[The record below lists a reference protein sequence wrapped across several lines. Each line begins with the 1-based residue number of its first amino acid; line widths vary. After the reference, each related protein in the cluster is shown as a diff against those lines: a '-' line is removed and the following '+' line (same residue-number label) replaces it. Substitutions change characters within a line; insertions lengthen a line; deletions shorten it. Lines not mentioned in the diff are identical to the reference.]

1 VVNRSA
7 GARVPRRPAWRRKSG
22 RLKRTRWPI
31 AAAEV
36 IVAIAV
42 GLILPRL
49 ETHYRW
55 SDGISYDVGT
65 AQATLGAIAAGMITL
80 TGFVLTAVTL
90 IVQTVQSQSPR
101 LMRMVDR
108 TDKTPI
114 LFGTFTA
121 TFTFALVV
129 LSQVRENA
137 VPDVSVL
144 VSLLLLLIS
153 VGLLLRLLAT
163 FRTTLTTGGLARA
176 VGNQLRGV
184 IDLMYPVRFDPAV
197 SAASTASMASTAAP
211 GSDGQPQAA
220 PSWLIRHVGGPGI
233 FQAFDEQ
240 AAVGL
245 AASTGTEIRF
255 IPAVGDFLVSGAKL
269 AAGTGPAPD
278 AAKLRSLVRIGL
290 LRTLEQDPAYGIRLL
305 VDIAIRALSPAVND
319 PTSAVQ
325 ALDQLDDA
333 LQRLARRSLGDGRLH
348 AGDGRV
354 LVRFP
359 APRWDAFLALAV
371 DEIIV
376 YGAGSI
382 QVTRRLR
389 AVLDDLLASAPPTR
403 RPPVSARIA
412 TLQRAVR
419 SALPDEAVA
428 AEAMEPDHQG
438 IGSPRARD

>member
-1 VVNRSA
+1 V
-7 GARVPRRPAWRRKSG
+7 
-22 RLKRTRWPI
+22 
-31 AAAEV
+31 AEV
-36 IVAIAV
+36 AVAIAA

-49 ETHYRW
+49 ELHYTW
-55 SDGISYDVGT
+55 SDGVSYDVGT

-90 IVQTVQSQSPR
+90 IVQTVQNQSPR
-101 LMRMVDR
+101 LMRMVDHTDR
-108 TDKTPI
+108 TPV

-129 LSQVRENA
+129 LSQVRQNA
-137 VPDVSVL
+137 VPDISVL

-163 FRTTLTTGGLARA
+163 FRTTLTTGGLARE
-176 VGNQLRGV
+176 VGRQLREV
-184 IDLMYPVRFDPAV
+184 IDVMYPARFDPAAGPA
-197 SAASTASMASTAAP
+197 AASGQGKPAP
-211 GSDGQPQAA
+211 GSP
-220 PSWLIRHVGGPGI
+220 WLIRYTGTPGV
-233 FQAFDEQ
+233 FQALDEPG
-240 AAVGL
+240 AVRL
-245 AASTGTEIRF
+245 AAGTGTEIRF
-255 IPAVGDFLVSGAKL
+255 VPVVGDFLVTGARL
-269 AAGTGPAPD
+269 AAGTGTAPE
-278 AAKLRSLVRIGL
+278 AATLRSLVRVGPV
-290 LRTLEQDPAYGIRLL
+290 RTLEQDPAYGIRLL
-305 VDIAIRALSPAVND
+305 VDIALRALSPAVND

-333 LQRLARRSLGDGRLH
+333 LERLARRSLGDGRLLDD
-348 AGDGRV
+348 AGRV

-359 APRWDAFLALAV
+359 APGWDAFLALAV

-389 AVLDDLLASAPPTR
+389 ALLDDLLAGAPPTR

-438 IGSPRARD
+438 IGSPRVTD

>member
-7 GARVPRRPAWRRKSG
+7 GARIPRRPARRRKAG
-22 RLKRTRWPI
+22 RLRRTRWPI
-31 AAAEV
+31 AVVEV
-36 IVAIAV
+36 TVAIAV

-55 SDGISYDVGT
+55 NDGISYDVGT

-90 IVQTVQSQSPR
+90 IVQTVQNQSPR
-101 LMRMVDR
+101 LMRMVDH
-108 TDKTPI
+108 TDRTPI

-144 VSLLLLLIS
+144 LSLVLLLIS

-176 VGNQLRGV
+176 VGNQLREV
-184 IDLMYPVRFDPAV
+184 IDLMYPARFDPA
-197 SAASTASMASTAAP
+197 ASTPAAGTGAA
-211 GSDGQPQAA
+211 GSDGQPRAA
-220 PSWLIRHVGGPGI
+220 PSWIIRHVGGPGV

-240 AAVGL
+240 AAVRL
-245 AASTGTEIRF
+245 AAGTGTEIRF

-278 AAKLRSLVRIGL
+278 AAKLRGLVMIGL

-305 VDIAIRALSPAVND
+305 VDIALRALSPAVND

-325 ALDQLDDA
+325 ALDQLDDT
-333 LQRLARRSLGDGRLH
+333 LQRLARRSLGDGRLLND
-348 AGDGRV
+348 AGRV

-359 APRWDAFLALAV
+359 APRWDAFLALAI

-389 AVLDDLLASAPPTR
+389 ALLDDLLTSAPPTR
-403 RPPVSARIA
+403 RPPVSLRIA
-412 TLQRAVR
+412 TLERAVR
-419 SALPDEAVA
+419 QALPDQAMA
-428 AEAMEPDHQG
+428 GEAMEPDHQG
-438 IGSPRARD
+438 IGSPRARE

>member
-1 VVNRSA
+1 V
-7 GARVPRRPAWRRKSG
+7 
-22 RLKRTRWPI
+22 
-31 AAAEV
+31 AEV
-36 IVAIAV
+36 VVAIAV
-42 GLILPRL
+42 GLILPRV
-49 ETHYRW
+49 ETHYHW
-55 SDGISYDVGT
+55 NDGISYDVGT

-90 IVQTVQSQSPR
+90 IVQTVQNQSPR

-108 TDKTPI
+108 TDRTPI

-129 LSQVRENA
+129 LSQVRENS

-176 VGNQLRGV
+176 VGKELRKLIEV
-184 IDLMYPVRFDPAV
+184 MYPVRFDPA
-197 SAASTASMASTAAP
+197 ARTAAA
-211 GSDGQPQAA
+211 GTDGQAAAA
-220 PSWLIRHVGGPGI
+220 PTWLIRHVGEPGV
-233 FQAFDEQ
+233 FQAFDE
-240 AAVGL
+240 AAVVQL
-245 AASTGTEIRF
+245 AAGTGTEIRF
-255 IPAVGDFLVSGAKL
+255 IPAVGDFLGSGAKL

-278 AAKLRSLVRIGL
+278 AAKLRGLVRIGV

-305 VDIAIRALSPAVND
+305 VDIALRALSPAVND

-325 ALDQLDDA
+325 ALDQIDDA

-359 APRWDAFLALAV
+359 APRWDAFLALAF

-376 YGAGSI
+376 DGAGSI

-389 AVLDDLLASAPPTR
+389 AVLDDLLASAPPSR
-403 RPPVSARIA
+403 RPPVSLRIA

-419 SALPDEAVA
+419 RTIADETIA

-438 IGSPRARD
+438 IGSPRARDLVRQMFRECSDGYLNNH

>member
-1 VVNRSA
+1 M
-7 GARVPRRPAWRRKSG
+7 
-22 RLKRTRWPI
+22 
-31 AAAEV
+31 AEV
-36 IVAIAV
+36 AVAIAA

-49 ETHYRW
+49 EIHFRW
-55 SDGISYDVGT
+55 NDGVSYDVGT

-90 IVQTVQSQSPR
+90 IVQTVQNQSPR

-144 VSLLLLLIS
+144 VSLLLLLVS

-176 VGNQLRGV
+176 VGHELREV
-184 IDLMYPVRFDPAV
+184 IDVMYPARFDPDA
-197 SAASTASMASTAAP
+197 SAAAARN
-211 GSDGQPQAA
+211 QAKPLA
-220 PSWLIRHVGGPGI
+220 GPTWLIRHVGVPGV

-240 AAVGL
+240 AVVEL
-245 AASTGTEIRF
+245 AAGTGTEIRF
-255 IPAVGDFLVSGAKL
+255 LPGVGDFLPSGARL

-278 AAKLRSLVRIGL
+278 PAKLRKLVRVGQ
-290 LRTLEQDPAYGIRLL
+290 LRTMEQDPAYGIRLL
-305 VDIAIRALSPAVND
+305 VDIALRALSPAIND

-325 ALDQLDDA
+325 ALDQLDDV
-333 LQRLARRSLGDGRLH
+333 LQRLTRRSLGDGRLLDD
-348 AGDGRV
+348 AGRV

-359 APRWDAFLALAV
+359 APRWDAFVALAF

-376 YGAGSI
+376 NGAGSI

-389 AVLDDLLASAPPTR
+389 ALLDDLMSSAPPAR
-403 RPPVSARIA
+403 RAPVSARIA

-419 SALPDEAVA
+419 RAQPDETLAV
-428 AEAMEPDHQG
+428 EAMEPDHQG
-438 IGSPRARD
+438 IGSPRARTRRLGRKSAAVRDVPAMLQWVLTQALKVTKEVRCETGAVR

>member
-1 VVNRSA
+1 VEDRSA
-7 GARVPRRPAWRRKSG
+7 GARIQRRPVRRRKPG
-22 RLKRTRWPI
+22 RLRRTRWPA

-36 IVAIAV
+36 AVAIAA

-55 SDGISYDVGT
+55 NDGISYDVGT

-90 IVQTVQSQSPR
+90 IVQTVQNQSPR

-144 VSLLLLLIS
+144 VSLLLLLVS
-153 VGLLLRLLAT
+153 VGLLLRMLAT

-176 VGNQLRGV
+176 VGHELREV
-184 IDLMYPVRFDPAV
+184 IEIMYPARFDPDA
-197 SAASTASMASTAAP
+197 SAAAALAQGKPLAAST
-211 GSDGQPQAA
+211 
-220 PSWLIRHVGGPGI
+220 WLIRHVGVPGV
-233 FQAFDEQ
+233 FQAFDEP
-240 AAVGL
+240 AVVAL
-245 AASTGTEIRF
+245 AAGTGTEIRF
-255 IPAVGDFLVSGAKL
+255 LPGVGDFLPSGARL

-278 AAKLRSLVRIGL
+278 AVKLRRLVRVGH
-290 LRTLEQDPAYGIRLL
+290 LRTMEQDPAYGVRLL
-305 VDIAIRALSPAVND
+305 VDIALRALSPAVND

-325 ALDQLDDA
+325 ALDQLDDV
-333 LQRLARRSLGDGRLH
+333 LHRLARRSLGDGRLL
-348 AGDGRV
+348 DDSGRV

-359 APRWDAFLALAV
+359 APRWDAFVALAI

-389 AVLDDLLASAPPTR
+389 ALLDDLMASAPPSR

-412 TLQRAVR
+412 TLQRAIR
-419 SALPDEAVA
+419 GALADETIA

>member
-1 VVNRSA
+1 VAV
-7 GARVPRRPAWRRKSG
+7 
-22 RLKRTRWPI
+22 
-31 AAAEV
+31 AEV
-36 IVAIAV
+36 AVAIAA

-49 ETHYRW
+49 QFHFKW
-55 SDGISYDVGT
+55 NDGVSYDVGT

-101 LMRMVDR
+101 LMRMVDH

-129 LSQVRENA
+129 LSQVRQNS
-137 VPDVSVL
+137 VPDLSVL
-144 VSLLLLLIS
+144 LSLVLLLVS

-176 VGNQLRGV
+176 VGDQLRAL
-184 IDLMYPVRFDPAV
+184 IDGMYPTRFDPAA
-197 SAASTASMASTAAP
+197 SAAAGATAAAGGNGKP
-211 GSDGQPQAA
+211 LAA
-220 PSWLIRHVGGPGI
+220 SSWLIRHTGGPGV
-233 FQAFDEQ
+233 FQAFDEPG
-240 AAVGL
+240 AVRL
-245 AASTGTEIRF
+245 AGGTGTEIRF
-255 IPAVGDFLVSGAKL
+255 IPTVGDFLVTGAKL
-269 AAGTGPAPD
+269 AAGTGPSPD
-278 AAKLRSLVRIGL
+278 PAKLRSLVRMGPM
-290 LRTLEQDPAYGIRLL
+290 RTLEQDPAYGIRLL
-305 VDIAIRALSPAVND
+305 VDIALRALSPAVND

-333 LQRLARRSLGDGRLH
+333 LERLVRRSLGDGRLLDD
-348 AGDGRV
+348 AGRV

-359 APRWDAFLALAV
+359 APQWDAFLALAV

-376 YGAGSI
+376 DGAGSI

-389 AVLDDLLASAPPTR
+389 ALLDDLLTNAPPAR

-419 SALPDEAVA
+419 SAFADEELA
-428 AEAMEPDHQG
+428 AEAMVPDHQG
-438 IGSPRARD
+438 IGSPRRAD

>member
-1 VVNRSA
+1 V
-7 GARVPRRPAWRRKSG
+7 
-22 RLKRTRWPI
+22 
-31 AAAEV
+31 AEV

-49 ETHYRW
+49 ETHNRW
-55 SDGISYDVGT
+55 NDGISYDVGT

-108 TDKTPI
+108 TDQTPL

-137 VPDVSVL
+137 VPNVSVL

-184 IDLMYPVRFDPAV
+184 IDLMYPVRFDPA
-197 SAASTASMASTAAP
+197 ASPAAP
-211 GSDGQPQAA
+211 GSDGLPQAA

-240 AAVGL
+240 AAVRL
-245 AASTGTEIRF
+245 AAGTGTEIRF

-278 AAKLRSLVRIGL
+278 AAKLRRLVRIGL
-290 LRTLEQDPAYGIRLL
+290 LRTLEQDPAYGVRLL

-359 APRWDAFLALAV
+359 APRWDAFVALAV

-389 AVLDDLLASAPPTR
+389 AVLDDLLASAPPSR

-419 SALPDEAVA
+419 SALADETIAT
-428 AEAMEPDHQG
+428 EAMEPDHQG

>member
-1 VVNRSA
+1 
-7 GARVPRRPAWRRKSG
+7 
-22 RLKRTRWPI
+22 
-31 AAAEV
+31 
-36 IVAIAV
+36 VAIAA

-49 ETHYRW
+49 ETHYKW
-55 SDGISYDVGT
+55 HPLISYDVAT
-65 AQATLGAIAAGMITL
+65 AQATLGAIASGMITL

-101 LMRMVDR
+101 LMRMVDH
-108 TDKTPI
+108 TDRTPI

-129 LSQVRENA
+129 LSQVREGA
-137 VPDVSVL
+137 VPDLSVL
-144 VSLLLLLIS
+144 LSLLLVLIS

-176 VGNQLRGV
+176 VGYQLRGLIEV
-184 IDLMYPVRFDPAV
+184 LYPARFDPALTV
-197 SAASTASMASTAAP
+197 TGPDPASQGQGKP
-211 GSDGQPQAA
+211 GDGPAWQIRHAGQPG
-220 PSWLIRHVGGPGI
+220 V
-233 FQAFDEQ
+233 FQAFDEP
-240 AAVGL
+240 AAVAL
-245 AASTGTEIRF
+245 AAATGTEIRF

-269 AAGTGPAPD
+269 AAGAGTAPD
-278 AAKLRSLVRIGL
+278 AAKLRKLVRVGP

-305 VDIAIRALSPAVND
+305 VDIALRALSPAVND

-333 LQRLARRSLGDGRLH
+333 LQRLVRRSLGDGRLLDE
-348 AGDGRV
+348 GGRV

-359 APRWDAFLALAV
+359 APRWEAFLALAV

-389 AVLDDLLASAPPTR
+389 ALLDDLLTNAPPSR

-412 TLQRAVR
+412 TLQRAVSR
-419 SALPDEAVA
+419 ALSDGELA

-438 IGSPRARD
+438 IGSPRTAD

>member
-1 VVNRSA
+1 M
-7 GARVPRRPAWRRKSG
+7 
-22 RLKRTRWPI
+22 
-31 AAAEV
+31 AEV
-36 IVAIAV
+36 AVAIAV

-55 SDGISYDVGT
+55 NDGISYDVGT

-90 IVQTVQSQSPR
+90 IVQTVQNQSPR

-144 VSLLLLLIS
+144 VSLLLLLVS

-176 VGNQLRGV
+176 VGHELREV
-184 IDLMYPVRFDPAV
+184 IDVMYPARFDPDA
-197 SAASTASMASTAAP
+197 SAAAARNQEKPLAAST
-211 GSDGQPQAA
+211 
-220 PSWLIRHVGGPGI
+220 WLIRHVGVPGV
-233 FQAFDEQ
+233 FQAFDEP
-240 AAVGL
+240 AVVRL
-245 AASTGTEIRF
+245 AAGTGTEIRF
-255 IPAVGDFLVSGAKL
+255 LPGVGDFLPSGARL

-278 AAKLRSLVRIGL
+278 AAKLRRLVRVGP
-290 LRTLEQDPAYGIRLL
+290 LRTMEQDPAYGIRLL
-305 VDIAIRALSPAVND
+305 VDIALRALSPAIND

-325 ALDQLDDA
+325 ALDQLDDV
-333 LQRLARRSLGDGRLH
+333 LQRLTRRSLGDGRLLDE
-348 AGDGRV
+348 AGRV

-359 APRWDAFLALAV
+359 APRWDAFVALAF

-376 YGAGSI
+376 NGAGSI

-389 AVLDDLLASAPPTR
+389 ALLDDLISSAPPTR
-403 RPPVSARIA
+403 RPPVTARIA

-419 SALPDEAVA
+419 RALADETIAI
-428 AEAMEPDHQG
+428 EAMEPDHQG

>member
-1 VVNRSA
+1 VENRSA
-7 GARVPRRPAWRRKSG
+7 GARVPRRPVRRRKSG
-22 RLKRTRWPI
+22 RLRRTRWPV
-31 AAAEV
+31 AVAEV
-36 IVAIAV
+36 AVAIAA

-49 ETHYRW
+49 EIHFRW
-55 SDGISYDVGT
+55 NDGVSYDVGT

-90 IVQTVQSQSPR
+90 IVQTVQNQSPR

-144 VSLLLLLIS
+144 VSLLLLLVS

-176 VGNQLRGV
+176 VGHELREV
-184 IDLMYPVRFDPAV
+184 IDVMYPARFDPD
-197 SAASTASMASTAAP
+197 ASTTAARN
-211 GSDGQPQAA
+211 QARPLA
-220 PSWLIRHVGGPGI
+220 GPTWLIRHVGVPGV
-233 FQAFDEQ
+233 FQAFDES
-240 AAVGL
+240 AVVKL
-245 AASTGTEIRF
+245 AAGTGTEIRF
-255 IPAVGDFLVSGAKL
+255 LPGVGDFLPSGAKL

-278 AAKLRSLVRIGL
+278 PAKLRKLVRVGQ
-290 LRTLEQDPAYGIRLL
+290 LRTMEQDPAYGIRLL
-305 VDIAIRALSPAVND
+305 VDIALRALSPAIND

-325 ALDQLDDA
+325 ALDQLDDV
-333 LQRLARRSLGDGRLH
+333 LQRLTRRSLGHGRLLDD
-348 AGDGRV
+348 AGRV

-359 APRWDAFLALAV
+359 APRWDAFVALAF

-389 AVLDDLLASAPPTR
+389 ALLDDLVSSAPPAR
-403 RPPVSARIA
+403 RAPVSARIA

-419 SALPDEAVA
+419 SAQPDETLA

-438 IGSPRARD
+438 IGSPTARD

>member
-1 VVNRSA
+1 V
-7 GARVPRRPAWRRKSG
+7 
-22 RLKRTRWPI
+22 
-31 AAAEV
+31 AEV
-36 IVAIAV
+36 AVAIAG
-42 GLILPRL
+42 GLILPRV
-49 ETHYRW
+49 ETHFRW
-55 SDGISYDVGT
+55 NDGISYDVGT

-90 IVQTVQSQSPR
+90 IVQTVQNQSPR

-108 TDKTPI
+108 TDRTPI

-144 VSLLLLLIS
+144 VSLLLLLVS

-176 VGNQLRGV
+176 VGHELREV
-184 IDLMYPVRFDPAV
+184 IGLMYPARFDPDE
-197 SAASTASMASTAAP
+197 STAAGRDQEQPLP
-211 GSDGQPQAA
+211 GST
-220 PSWLIRHVGGPGI
+220 WLIRHTGVPGV
-233 FQAFDEQ
+233 FQAFDET
-240 AAVGL
+240 AVVAL
-245 AASTGTEIRF
+245 AAGTGTEIRF
-255 IPAVGDFLVSGAKL
+255 LPGVGDFLPSGARL

-278 AAKLRSLVRIGL
+278 AARLRRLVRVGA
-290 LRTLEQDPAYGIRLL
+290 LRTMEQDPAYGIRLL
-305 VDIAIRALSPAVND
+305 VDIALRALSPAIND

-325 ALDQLDDA
+325 ALDQLDDV
-333 LQRLARRSLGDGRLH
+333 LQRLARRSLGDGRLL
-348 AGDGRV
+348 DDTGRV

-359 APRWDAFLALAV
+359 APRWDAFVALAV

-376 YGAGSI
+376 SGADSI

-389 AVLDDLLASAPPTR
+389 ALLDDLLASAPPAR

-412 TLQRAVR
+412 TLERAVR
-419 SALPDEAVA
+419 RALADETIAI
-428 AEAMEPDHQG
+428 EALEPDHQG

>member
-1 VVNRSA
+1 V
-7 GARVPRRPAWRRKSG
+7 
-22 RLKRTRWPI
+22 
-31 AAAEV
+31 AEV

-55 SDGISYDVGT
+55 NDGISYDVGT

-121 TFTFALVV
+121 TFTFALVA
-129 LSQVRENA
+129 LSQVRANA
-137 VPDVSVL
+137 VPNVSVL
-144 VSLLLLLIS
+144 VSLLLLLVS

-176 VGNQLRGV
+176 VGDQLRGV
-184 IDLMYPVRFDPAV
+184 IDRMYPVRFDP
-197 SAASTASMASTAAP
+197 ASTAAP

-233 FQAFDEQ
+233 FQAFDEL
-240 AAVGL
+240 AAVRL

-359 APRWDAFLALAV
+359 APRWDAFVALAV

-389 AVLDDLLASAPPTR
+389 AVLDDLLASAPPSR
-403 RPPVSARIA
+403 RKPVSARIA

-419 SALPDEAVA
+419 SALADETIAT
-428 AEAMEPDHQG
+428 EAMEPDHQG

>member
-1 VVNRSA
+1 MVNRSA
-7 GARVPRRPAWRRKSG
+7 GARIPRRPVRRRKSG
-22 RLKRTRWPI
+22 RLRRTRWPV

-36 IVAIAV
+36 VVAIAA

-49 ETHYRW
+49 ETHYHW
-55 SDGISYDVGT
+55 SDGVSYDVGT

-90 IVQTVQSQSPR
+90 IVQTVQNQSPR

-144 VSLLLLLIS
+144 VSLLLLLVS

-176 VGNQLRGV
+176 VGHELREV
-184 IDLMYPVRFDPAV
+184 IGLMYPARFDPDE
-197 SAASTASMASTAAP
+197 SAAARRNQEKPLAGST
-211 GSDGQPQAA
+211 
-220 PSWLIRHVGGPGI
+220 WLIRHAGVPGV
-233 FQAFDEQ
+233 FQAFDEP
-240 AAVGL
+240 AVVAL
-245 AASTGTEIRF
+245 AAGTGTEIRF
-255 IPAVGDFLVSGAKL
+255 LPGVGDFLPSGARL
-269 AAGTGPAPD
+269 AAGTGPPPD
-278 AAKLRSLVRIGL
+278 ADRLRRLVRVGA
-290 LRTLEQDPAYGIRLL
+290 LRTMEQDPAYGIRLL
-305 VDIAIRALSPAVND
+305 VDIALRALSPAIND

-325 ALDQLDDA
+325 ALDQLDDV
-333 LQRLARRSLGDGRLH
+333 LQRLARRSLGDGRLL
-348 AGDGRV
+348 DDTGRV

-359 APRWDAFLALAV
+359 APRWDAFVALAV

-376 YGAGSI
+376 SGADSI
-382 QVTRRLR
+382 QVARRLR
-389 AVLDDLLASAPPTR
+389 ALLDDLLASAPPTR

-412 TLQRAVR
+412 TLERAVR
-419 SALPDEAVA
+419 RALADETIA
-428 AEAMEPDHQG
+428 AEAMQPDHQG
-438 IGSPRARD
+438 IGSPRAKD

>member
-1 VVNRSA
+1 M
-7 GARVPRRPAWRRKSG
+7 
-22 RLKRTRWPI
+22 
-31 AAAEV
+31 AEV
-36 IVAIAV
+36 IIAIAV
-42 GLILPRL
+42 GLILPRV

-55 SDGISYDVGT
+55 NDGISYDVGT
-65 AQATLGAIAAGMITL
+65 AQATLAAIAAGMITL

-129 LSQVRENA
+129 LSQVRENE

-144 VSLLLLLIS
+144 LSLLLLLIS

-184 IDLMYPVRFDPAV
+184 IDVMYPARFDPA
-197 SAASTASMASTAAP
+197 ASTAAGP
-211 GSDGQPQAA
+211 AAPRSDGQPQAA
-220 PSWLIRHVGGPGI
+220 PAWLIRHVGSPGI
-233 FQAFDEQ
+233 FQAFDEP
-240 AAVGL
+240 AAVRL
-245 AASTGTEIRF
+245 AVSTGTEIRF

-278 AAKLRSLVRIGL
+278 AAKLRGLVRIGL

-305 VDIAIRALSPAVND
+305 VDIALRALSPAVND

-325 ALDQLDDA
+325 ALDQVDDA

-354 LVRFP
+354 VVRFP
-359 APRWDAFLALAV
+359 APRWDAFVALAV

-389 AVLDDLLASAPPTR
+389 AVLDDLLASAPPSR

-419 SALPDEAVA
+419 SALADETIAT
-428 AEAMEPDHQG
+428 EAMEPDHQG